1 MLFDSRDKF
10 VKELNDPIASRTGWG
25 RNGNYSDS
33 LDYELIEENPNVLK
47 FLSIKYPITKL
58 IKAISSLILFVII
71 FCTIIY
77 FVHFFLRMDADKQ
90 NEIIAHPF
98 GRTSIVT
105 ALATYSPLLI
115 IVLLMLPSYMSKA
128 FKSAVIVFDK
138 QNAVFWKG
146 RNKLNE
152 ISNYKK
158 LKYFKKMNEIHA
170 LQLIAWGEDA
180 DSFQLNLVLKNAKR
194 IAITSYS
201 DLNKALQDATQV
213 SGFLDIP
220 FWDYATP
227 IHAMIKNDKVIV
239 SLRFFDNILRMF
251 S

>member
-1 MLFDSRDKF
+1 
-10 VKELNDPIASRTGWG
+10 
-25 RNGNYSDS
+25 
-33 LDYELIEENPNVLK
+33 
-47 FLSIKYPITKL
+47 
-58 IKAISSLILFVII
+58 
-71 FCTIIY
+71 
-77 FVHFFLRMDADKQ
+77 
-90 NEIIAHPF
+90 
-98 GRTSIVT
+98 
-105 ALATYSPLLI
+105 
-115 IVLLMLPSYMSKA
+115 
-128 FKSAVIVFDK
+128 
-138 QNAVFWKG
+138 
-146 RNKLNE
+146 
-152 ISNYKK
+152 
-158 LKYFKKMNEIHA
+158 MNEIHA